1 MNTTKPYLLLLLAV
15 LTLSCMSVHSQEP
28 TRLRARLTQASN
40 LSAEEAQFSSRLMN
54 NSRRFQRELSGMQ
67 QTLNLSQSEVDY
79 LSANRT
85 SAIRLMAAMEF
96 DASLD
101 NAFVKS
107 AVSNLANNLEVN
119 LNDRYLAVAS
129 PDIPM
134 EESENPEGL
143 MNIQAPLFLEDCTE
157 IELSFGITDSDQL
170 SSDQPVNP
178 LLIEAIQFAVGEAN
192 AVLEELKFPER
203 IETVHISSTTNGLH
217 GPNSNHYSGMAV
229 DISRI
234 NGTRMYFK
242 EGANRRLIF
251 ELQQAFNKF
260 PYIRENFGPFL
271 KYKYTLE
278 NQKWSYYHEVGGH
291 KGHIHISVRK

>member
-1 MNTTKPYLLLLLAV
+1 
-15 LTLSCMSVHSQEP
+15 
-28 TRLRARLTQASN
+28 
-40 LSAEEAQFSSRLMN
+40 
-54 NSRRFQRELSGMQ
+54 MQ
-67 QTLNLSQSEVDY
+67 QNLNLSQSEVDF
-79 LSANRT
+79 LSENRS

-96 DASLD
+96 DASMD
-101 NAFVKS
+101 NAFIKS

-119 LNDRYLAVAS
+119 LSDRYLAVAA
-129 PDIPM
+129 PDLPM
-134 EESENPEGL
+134 EESENPEGF
-143 MNIQAPLFLEDCTE
+143 MNIQAPLFLEDCSE

-170 SSDQPVNP
+170 TSDQPVNP
-178 LLIEAIQFAVGEAN
+178 LLIEAIQFAIGEAN
-192 AVLEELKFPER
+192 TVLEELEFPER
-203 IETVHISSTTNGLH
+203 IHTVHISSTTNGLH

-234 NGTRMYFK
+234 NGTRMYFTR
-242 EGANRRLIF
+242 GANRRLIF

-278 NQKWSYYHEVGGH
+278 DQKWSYYHEVGGH